1 MATVIGRYTDS
12 GLGAI
17 IVVAMRSPPSS
28 RNASAASSPAT
39 PPPTISTSN
48 GSGEEFT
55 EVTATPGRGEPVGGA
70 SRPPG

>member
-48 GSGEEFT
+48 GSTEESAN
-55 EVTATPGRGEPVGGA
+55 VTATLRRGEPAGGTC
-70 SRPPG
+70 RPPG